1 MPHLGKLLARLARYR
16 FYSSFFMD
24 HPFYTTVKTDFS
36 AVDVLIKSSLVTRV
50 PLVEEISTY
59 LIEAGG
65 KRLRPLLVLL
75 AAKACNYQQHQH
87 MLG

>member
-1 MPHLGKLLARLARYR
+1 
-16 FYSSFFMD
+16 MD

-59 LIEAGG
+59 LIEAGASAYQSSNNYRVSTHG
-65 KRLRPLLVLL
+65 Y
-75 AAKACNYQQHQH
+75 AAAR
-87 MLG
+87 

>member
-1 MPHLGKLLARLARYR
+1 
-16 FYSSFFMD
+16 MD
-24 HPFYTTVKTDFS
+24 HPFYNTVKADFS
-36 AVDVLIKSSLVTRV
+36 AVDALIKSSLVTRV

-75 AAKACNYQQHQH
+75 
-87 MLG
+87 